1 MFFKIILTVFFIL
14 MIISAVIMI
23 LIDTGDSG
31 KKFAWLLVIAFL
43 PVIGVIL
50 YFMFGINYRHHWIF
64 NRRHQRFKD
73 CYDKEADESL
83 NHLLFGHD
91 AEAKLRPEYI
101 PLARLTGRSVYPT
114 LTDGNDIEIIT
125 WGHRKF
131 ELLCED
137 IKNAK
142 ESIHME
148 YFHFGNDDSS
158 KHIKELLMA
167 KAQEGVKVRFIY
179 ENIAN
184 LPITSSYYENMRK
197 AGVEVVKFTNPR
209 QHIFDLATRLNFRD
223 HRKIV
228 VIDSKIGYTG
238 GMNIN
243 NHYFKEWRD
252 THMRLT
258 GNAVAT
264 LQYIFLDAWMTG
276 GGKIDRPLMHYFP
289 QALPQGESAKLIE
302 EKDPDLRQDDQRERQ
317 NDHIER
323 QEVKAEHQERQDGSQ
338 SSEVMLNSFQHL
350 EINSVHPV
358 LHDKLVH
365 IVPDEPS
372 RVYPILQ
379 FSYEWILLH
388 AKKYI
393 WLQTPYFVPTE
404 PVLHAIKAAAL
415 SGVDVRLMLPKR
427 ADNIFMRPANKA
439 YYAEALDA
447 GVKVYLR
454 KEFIHAKT
462 FVCDDYVTSIGTA
475 NLDYRSF
482 DIDYEVN
489 SYIFDEETAIYYK
502 NIFLKDMEDCTELT
516 AEEWSRRPYYKTFI
530 DSFFR
535 LFAPLM

>member
-1 MFFKIILTVFFIL
+1 MILRTIFTILYVLLIITT
-14 MIISAVIMI
+14 VIMI
-23 LIDTGDSG
+23 IIDSGDSG

-43 PVIGVIL
+43 PAVGLIL
-50 YFMFGINYRHHWIF
+50 YYMFGINYRHHWIF
-64 NRRHQRFKD
+64 QRRHQRFTDAFNEGATEEIK
-73 CYDKEADESL
+73 
-83 NHLLFGHD
+83 NLLFGHE
-91 AEAKLRPEYI
+91 AEKMLRPEYI
-101 PLARLTGRSVYPT
+101 AMTRLVGQNSYPT
-114 LTDGNDIEIIT
+114 LTDGNDIEIIS

-158 KHIKELLMA
+158 KCIKELLMA
-167 KAQEGVKVRFIY
+167 KAREGVKVRFIH

-184 LPITSSYYENMRK
+184 LPISSKYYENMRK

-209 QHIFDLATRLNFRD
+209 QHALDMATRLNFRD

-228 VIDSKIGYTG
+228 IIDGRIGYTG

-252 THMRLT
+252 THMRIT
-258 GNAVAT
+258 GKAVTT
-264 LQYIFLDAWMTG
+264 LQYLFLDAWLTG
-276 GGKIDRPLMHYFP
+276 GGAIDKPLTEYFP
-289 QALPQGESAKLIE
+289 QAQMQEGSSKGIGHDFRQGDKWGTDDNRVTAENAAPAL
-302 EKDPDLRQDDQRERQ
+302 QDVPG
-317 NDHIER
+317 HIE
-323 QEVKAEHQERQDGSQ
+323 
-338 SSEVMLNSFQHL
+338 
-350 EINSVHPV
+350 INAVHPV
-358 LHDKLVH
+358 LKNKLMQ

-372 RVYPILQ
+372 RVFPILQ
-379 FSYEWILLH
+379 FSYEWFLLH

-404 PVLHAIKAAAL
+404 PVMHALKAAAL
-415 SGVDVRLMLPKR
+415 CGVDVRLMLPKR

-439 YYAEALDA
+439 YYSEALDA
-447 GVKVYLR
+447 GVKIFL
-454 KEFIHAKT
+454 KNQFIHAKT

-489 SYIFDEETAIYYK
+489 SYIYDEETAIYYK
-502 NIFLKDMEDCTELT
+502 RIFQSDLDDCREITK
-516 AEEWSRRPYYKTFI
+516 EEWDKRPYYKTLI
-530 DSFFR
+530 DNIFR
-535 LFAPLM
+535 LFAPLL